1 SGRSLCAERL
11 LVATGRRPS
20 TEHLNLPAAG
30 ITTDQEGFIL
40 VDDHQRTTNARV
52 FAAGDVTAAPQ
63 YVYVAAATGKAAAA
77 NALRTDPPVS
87 ATRVGCAG
95 RPAVIFSGPDLAAA
109 GLTEAAA
116 GRAGYRCRS
125 RVLSFQGLPRALV
138 NHDTCGALKVVA
150 GTGTDKIL
158 GISAI

>member
-1 SGRSLCAERL
+1 PASPDITSIPRHTQLLDEIPVLEKHATVVPQEHDQIQVATASGRSLCAERL
-11 LVATGRRPS
+11 LVAPGRRPP

-77 NALRTDPPVS
+77 NALRTDPQVP
-87 ATRVGCAG
+87 AT
-95 RPAVIFSGPDLAAA
+95 
-109 GLTEAAA
+109 
-116 GRAGYRCRS
+116 
-125 RVLSFQGLPRALV
+125 
-138 NHDTCGALKVVA
+138 K
-150 GTGTDKIL
+150 
-158 GISAI
+158 